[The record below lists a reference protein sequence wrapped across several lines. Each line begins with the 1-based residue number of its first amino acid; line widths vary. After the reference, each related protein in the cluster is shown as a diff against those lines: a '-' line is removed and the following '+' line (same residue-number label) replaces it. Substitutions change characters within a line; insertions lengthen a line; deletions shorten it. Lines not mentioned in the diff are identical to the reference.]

1 VFSGIPS
8 ERNSEL
14 YFFLSVPPRDLRLLG
29 DLVPIPVGSIASLI
43 GQANPIALA
52 GLSKKP

>member
-1 VFSGIPS
+1 VDHYNPMAVKTLQG
-8 ERNSEL
+8 N
-14 YFFLSVPPRDLRLLG
+14 
-29 DLVPIPVGSIASLI
+29 LVPIPVGSIASLI

>member
-1 VFSGIPS
+1 MAVKTLQG
-8 ERNSEL
+8 N
-14 YFFLSVPPRDLRLLG
+14 
-29 DLVPIPVGSIASLI
+29 LVPIPVGSIASLI